1 MARVT
6 NNVVTKRD
14 YKKVEDGVF
23 SMTSHRQ
30 ITEEGTVAD
39 VFSARKQLLAEIKQM
54 SDQKTS
60 AEANRAN
67 SVINYDGIVKKAEE
81 DKKELMNAVAFPKN
95 FSEELLTTEAPESLV
110 QVGMILAGLASRI
123 KQFDVEIEDLGKK
136 IQAKVDHYNE
146 IITMLTDLKEKF
158 WNDLEVPAMFSPEL
172 LKEKETVEVKEA
184 E

>member
-39 VFSARKQLLAEIKQM
+39 VFSARKQLLADIKQM

-60 AEANRAN
+60 AETNRAN

-81 DKKELMNAVAFPKN
+81 DKKELMKSYRV
-95 FSEELLTTEAPESLV
+95 STE
-110 QVGMILAGLASRI
+110 
-123 KQFDVEIEDLGKK
+123 
-136 IQAKVDHYNE
+136 
-146 IITMLTDLKEKF
+146 
-158 WNDLEVPAMFSPEL
+158 
-172 LKEKETVEVKEA
+172 
-184 E
+184 